1 MFKYI
6 SSYRK
11 NKSRGGGAAIIYNDN
26 YFSATTP
33 DIIVPENIEAAW
45 AVFTPHSS
53 IKSKVSVK
61 RIVIG
66 SIYVSPGL
74 EHKTE
79 TIDHIIA
86 TIHTMRAKYDND
98 VQFLIGG
105 DVNRLDTTEILECYG
120 ALRQAVTVPTR
131 KAATL
136 SVLITDLYSMY
147 HPPTTLPPLQ
157 VDTGKTGKDSD
168 HSVVVFAPR
177 TNPQY
182 RVTRKKKTIS
192 VRPTP
197 QSNML
202 KFESDLAE
210 IS

>member
-1 MFKYI
+1 M
-6 SSYRK
+6 
-11 NKSRGGGAAIIYNDN
+11 
-26 YFSATTP
+26 
-33 DIIVPENIEAAW
+33 
-45 AVFTPHSS
+45 FTPHCS

-66 SIYVSPGL
+66 SIYVSPRSK
-74 EHKTE
+74 HKTE

-157 VDTGKTGKDSD
+157 VLARHQRIVTTVWWFLPPALIPNTG
-168 HSVVVFAPR
+168 
-177 TNPQY
+177 
-182 RVTRKKKTIS
+182 
-192 VRPTP
+192 
-197 QSNML
+197 
-202 KFESDLAE
+202 
-210 IS
+210 